1 MIKRIQSLCRIFTTS
16 GTKIL
21 FQYIFYR
28 IRNELCRIDLILKG
42 VKVGRDNFYYGR
54 VEAIFHGG
62 GKIKIGDRNNFSR
75 YVLLKA
81 GQKGEII
88 IGNDCTIS
96 RFCMIQA
103 SSRIVLE
110 DGVQVAP
117 FVHMVDGKHYFAD
130 EKTDLSLRQ
139 LDLIKGIMSSPIVIH
154 KNAWICSGAI
164 ILEGV
169 TIGEGAVVGAG
180 SVVTRDIP
188 ADTVAAGV
196 PCRVIRFKKE
206 KQIDAK

>member
-1 MIKRIQSLCRIFTTS
+1 
-16 GTKIL
+16 
-21 FQYIFYR
+21 
-28 IRNELCRIDLILKG
+28 
-42 VKVGRDNFYYGR
+42 
-54 VEAIFHGG
+54 
-62 GKIKIGDRNNFSR
+62 
-75 YVLLKA
+75 
-81 GQKGEII
+81 
-88 IGNDCTIS
+88 
-96 RFCMIQA
+96 
-103 SSRIVLE
+103 
-110 DGVQVAP
+110 
-117 FVHMVDGKHYFAD
+117 MVDGKHYFAD